1 MKISLTGALLIGAAI
16 AMAGLGLTVWSLDSE
31 LTTQTNLV
39 TKHAGDL
46 ANKQLEVDGLTSE
59 VKNLND
65 QAQAAVNEQLLVAGL
80 NTEHQQSETQINEQH
95 FAVMI
100 NSNELKVSEHD
111 PTRAWANAALPD
123 AAGQLL
129 YQASRSA
136 YGNGNKDRNGVAAAK
151 LSTIRLLNTSL

>member
-39 TKHAGDL
+39 TKQAGDL
-46 ANKQLEVDGLTSE
+46 VNKQLEVDGLASE
-59 VKNLND
+59 VKHLND

-80 NTEHQQSETQINEQH
+80 NTEHQQSEKQINDQH
-95 FAVMI
+95 LAVMV
-100 NSNELKVSEHD
+100 NSEQLKVSEHD
-111 PTRAWANAALPD
+111 PTRSWASAVLPY

-129 YQASRSA
+129 YQASGSPH
-136 YGNGNKDRNGVAAAK
+136 YHGNKDRDAASTSK
-151 LSTIRLLNTSL
+151 LSTIGLRTAAL

>member
-16 AMAGLGLTVWSLDSE
+16 VMAGLGLTVWSLDSE

-39 TKHAGDL
+39 TKQAGDL
-46 ANKQLEVDGLTSE
+46 VNKQLEVDGLASE
-59 VKNLND
+59 VKQLND
-65 QAQAAVNEQLLVAGL
+65 QAQAAVNDQLLVADL

-95 FAVMI
+95 LAVMI

-111 PTRAWANAALPD
+111 PTRAWANTALPD

-129 YQASRSA
+129 QQASGSSH
-136 YGNGNKDRNGVAAAK
+136 YHSNKDIDGAASGK
-151 LSTIRLLNTSL
+151 LSTIGLRTAAL

>member
-31 LTTQTNLV
+31 LTIQTNLV
-39 TKHAGDL
+39 TKQAGDL
-46 ANKQLEVDGLTSE
+46 VNKQLEVSGLASE
-59 VKNLND
+59 VKHLND
-65 QAQAAVNEQLLVAGL
+65 QAQAAVNEQLLVADL
-80 NTEHQQSETQINEQH
+80 NTEHQQSETQIKEQH
-95 FAVMI
+95 LAVMI

-129 YQASRSA
+129 YQASGSA
-136 YGNGNKDRNGVAAAK
+136 YGNGNKDNNSAATSK
-151 LSTIRLLNTSL
+151 LSTIGLRTAAL

>member
-31 LTTQTNLV
+31 LTTKTKLV
-39 TKHAGDL
+39 TKQAGDL
-46 ANKQLEVDGLTSE
+46 VNKQLEVDGLTSE
-59 VKNLND
+59 VKHLND
-65 QAQAAVNEQLLVAGL
+65 QAKALIDEQLLVADL

-95 FAVMI
+95 QAVMI

-129 YQASRSA
+129 YQASGSPH
-136 YGNGNKDRNGVAAAK
+136 YHSNKDSNATATSKFFTIGLRTAA
-151 LSTIRLLNTSL
+151 L

>member
-1 MKISLTGALLIGAAI
+1 MKISFTGALLIGAAI

-39 TKHAGDL
+39 TKQAGQL
-46 ANKQLEVDGLTSE
+46 ASKQLEVDGLTSE
-59 VKNLND
+59 VKNLSD
-65 QAQAAVNEQLLVAGL
+65 QAQAAVNEQLLVASL
-80 NTEHQQSETQINEQH
+80 NKEHQQSETQINEQH
-95 FAVMI
+95 LAVMI

-129 YQASRSA
+129 YQSSRSA
-136 YGNGNKDRNGVAAAK
+136 YGNGDKDSNGVAAVK
-151 LSTIRLLNTSL
+151 LSTIGLRTAAL

>member
-16 AMAGLGLTVWSLDSE
+16 AIACLGLTVWSLDSE

-39 TKHAGDL
+39 SKQAGDL
-46 ANKQLEVDGLTSE
+46 VNKQLEVDGLISE

-65 QAQAAVNEQLLVAGL
+65 QAQAAVNEQMLVAGL
-80 NTEHQQSETQINEQH
+80 NTEHQQSENQINEQH
-95 FAVMI
+95 LAVMI

-129 YQASRSA
+129 YQSSRSA
-136 YGNGNKDRNGVAAAK
+136 YGNGNKDSNSAATVK
-151 LSTIRLLNTSL
+151 LSTFGLRTAAL

>member
-1 MKISLTGALLIGAAI
+1 MKISLPGALWMSSVI

-39 TKHAGDL
+39 TKQAGDL
-46 ANKQLEVDGLTSE
+46 VNKKLEVDGLTSE

-65 QAQAAVNEQLLVAGL
+65 QAQAAVAEQLLVADL

-95 FAVMI
+95 LAVMI

-111 PTRAWANAALPD
+111 PTRAWASAAVPD

-129 YQASRSA
+129 YQASGSPH
-136 YGNGNKDRNGVAAAK
+136 YHSNKDSDGSTTSK
-151 LSTIRLLNTSL
+151 LSTIGLRTAAL

>member
-1 MKISLTGALLIGAAI
+1 MKISLTGALLISAAI

-39 TKHAGDL
+39 TKQAGDL
-46 ANKQLEVDGLTSE
+46 VNKQLEVDGLASE
-59 VKNLND
+59 VKHLND
-65 QAQAAVNEQLLVAGL
+65 QAQAAVNEQLLVADL

-95 FAVMI
+95 QAAMI

-111 PTRAWANAALPD
+111 PTRAWASAAVPD

-129 YQASRSA
+129 YQASRSPH
-136 YGNGNKDRNGVAAAK
+136 YHSNKDSSATATSK
-151 LSTIRLLNTSL
+151 LSTIGLRTAAL